1 MEGNDVP
8 AEQLSFLPTVRAEP
22 ASGPAAGLTA
32 RSPLHRALKAF
43 HDHMVEQDLSPNTIK
58 AFDSDLR
65 LLARYL
71 GPRTVIGP
79 IGSTELEGF
88 LKYLR
93 YDRGVPCKMKS
104 WARRLTTL
112 KVFFAWLTDEKVI
125 AKDPAAS
132 IVHHRVT
139 TPLPQVLSDAEVTQL
154 LTATNLWRHDGQKPD
169 ARPHLLVTLLLST
182 GIKKSECMN
191 LALTDIHAESA
202 TPALLVRYESIRQ
215 RFKERKLR
223 LAPEFPAIL
232 SEYLQQYKPNDK
244 LFPCTARN
252 LEYVLDEASRRAEL
266 PPRRMSFEA
275 LRYTCAVRDLRE
287 GMDEDVLRRKLGLSH
302 ITWADTLEKLKK
314 LTAPAL

>member
-1 MEGNDVP
+1 MS
-8 AEQLSFLPTVRAEP
+8 AEQLSFLPTLPEP

-32 RSPLHRALKAF
+32 RSPLHRALAAF
-43 HDHMVEQDLSPNTIK
+43 HEHMVAQEMSPNTVR

-71 GPRTVIGP
+71 GPRTVVGH

-93 YDRGVPCKMKS
+93 EERGVPCKIKS

-112 KVFFAWLTDEKVI
+112 KVFFAWLAEEKVI
-125 AKDPAAS
+125 PKDPAAP

-139 TPLPQVLSDAEVTQL
+139 TPLPQVLSDAEVTKL
-154 LTATNLWRHDGQKPD
+154 LAGTSQWRHDPEKPD
-169 ARPHLLVTLLLST
+169 VRAHLLVTLLLST

-191 LALTDIHAESA
+191 LAPTDIDPDANP
-202 TPALLVRYESIRQ
+202 PALLVRYESIRQ

-223 LAPEFPAIL
+223 LPPEFSAIL
-232 SEYLQQYKPNDK
+232 AEYLQQYKPSDK

-252 LEYVLDEASRRAEL
+252 LEYVLDEAAKRAGLPARRV
-266 PPRRMSFEA
+266 SFEV

>member
-1 MEGNDVP
+1 VS
-8 AEQLSFLPTVRAEP
+8 AEQLSFLPTLPPEP
-22 ASGPAAGLTA
+22 TSGPATGLTA
-32 RSPLHRALKAF
+32 LSPLHRALEAF
-43 HDHMVEQDLSPNTIK
+43 HRHMVTQEMSPNTIR

-71 GPRTVIGP
+71 GKRKVIGQ
-79 IGSTELEGF
+79 IDSAKLEGF

-93 YDRGVPCKMKS
+93 FERGVPCNIKS

-112 KVFFAWLTDEKVI
+112 KVFFAWLAEEKVI
-125 AKDPAAS
+125 PKDPAAS

-139 TPLPQVLSDAEVTQL
+139 TPLPQVLSEAEVTQL
-154 LTATNLWRHDGQKPD
+154 LAATNQWRHDAEKPD
-169 ARPHLLVTLLLST
+169 ARSHLLVTLLVST

-191 LALTDIHAESA
+191 LAPTDIEAEL
-202 TPALLVRYESIRQ
+202 TGPTLLVRYQSIRQ

-223 LAPEFPAIL
+223 LPPEFPAIL
-232 SEYLQQYKPNDK
+232 TEYLQQYKPSDK

-252 LEYVLDEASRRAEL
+252 LEYVLDEASKRASL
-266 PPRRMSFEA
+266 PPRRVSFEA

>member
-1 MEGNDVP
+1 VS
-8 AEQLSFLPTVRAEP
+8 AEQLSFLPTILAEP

-32 RSPLHRALKAF
+32 RSPLHRALEAF
-43 HDHMVEQDLSPNTIK
+43 HAYMVEQELSPNTVK

-71 GPRTVIGP
+71 GPRTVVGH

-93 YDRGVPCKMKS
+93 FERGVPCKMKS

-112 KVFFAWLTDEKVI
+112 KVLFAWLAEEKVI
-125 AKDPAAS
+125 PKDPAAS
-132 IVHHRVT
+132 LVHHRVT
-139 TPLPQVLSDAEVTQL
+139 TPLPQVLSAAEVTQL
-154 LTATNLWRHDGQKPD
+154 LSATSRWRHDAEKPD
-169 ARPHLLVTLLLST
+169 ARSHLLVTLLLST

-191 LALTDIHAESA
+191 LAPSDIDASESA
-202 TPALLVRYESIRQ
+202 APTLLVRYESIRQ

-223 LAPEFPAIL
+223 LPPEFPAIL
-232 SEYLQQYKPNDK
+232 SEYLQQYRPTAK

-252 LEYVLDEASRRAEL
+252 LEYVLDEASKRAGL
-266 PPRRMSFEA
+266 PPRRVSFET